1 MNGSGVGSVSVSA
14 KMDHAVSAGGRRT
27 PPREASL
34 SGAAVGDSSIAWQA
48 LALFALA
55 LLVRLLGNSSLPI
68 HVDEFYHL
76 LAGKSWAEN
85 GSLTILDGAYPRA
98 RGYTMLTGLTF
109 LALGQ
114 ADMFI
119 ARLPALLAG
128 ALLVPAVFVWVAG
141 NVTLRAAWIAA
152 LLVCFADVAIE
163 VSQFARFYSLHAL
176 LIWLGSI
183 AAYGALHRS
192 SSVRSSLLQLT
203 GAAVCFLAAMHLQVT
218 TLMHLAGLGLY
229 VAGYTVSRPPVL
241 ALLSQKRYRPW
252 LISGAIV
259 LTAVGL
265 AAALNLPMP
274 RAFRKTSFW
283 AAEHQDD
290 VLFYVRIFLLRLP
303 VLTLILPLAV
313 WLVVSRRSRVGYFC
327 LALFLVPF
335 VGHSLA
341 GMKGIR
347 YLVYA
352 LPFFFVLIAMA
363 ADFLLSALSR
373 FVARA
378 LGEESRWPA
387 VPARFHAAATAG
399 ALAFAAFFGMAANP
413 AIAHGLKRVAI
424 DAYRVTR
431 DPSGL
436 VAQPPDEP
444 WTGAVPRLRSA
455 IGSPSLLVVADD
467 LRTTHYLGPFDLLIN
482 RSRISDISPQVE
494 FGRDFRTG
502 RRVVGSGST
511 LAEIAACYPDGAIV
525 VPDERW
531 ELGSAVP
538 DDVAAAIESF
548 ARPADPGVE
557 GFHLFR
563 WRHAVHGARCGELRN
578 RIEDHSER

>member
-1 MNGSGVGSVSVSA
+1 MDGSGVASVSVSA
-14 KMDHAVSAGGRRT
+14 KTGHAVNGDGRRT
-27 PPREASL
+27 PSGEAL
-34 SGAAVGDSSIAWQA
+34 PSGVAVGGGSIASQA
-48 LALFALA
+48 LAVFALA

-76 LAGKSWAEN
+76 LAGQSWAEN

-98 RGYTMLTGLTF
+98 WGYTVLTGLTF
-109 LALGQ
+109 LTLGQ
-114 ADMFI
+114 ADMFV

-128 ALLVPAVFVWVAG
+128 ALLVPTVFVWVAG
-141 NVTLRAAWIAA
+141 NVTRRAAWVAA
-152 LLVCFADVAIE
+152 LLLCFADVAIE

-183 AAYGALHRS
+183 ATYGALHHS
-192 SSVRSSLLQLT
+192 SSIRSSLLQLI
-203 GAAVCFLAAMHLQVT
+203 GAAVCFLGALHLQVT
-218 TLMHLAGLGLY
+218 TLILLAGLGLY
-229 VAGYTVSRPPVL
+229 IAGYTVSRPPVL
-241 ALLSQKRYRPW
+241 AILSEKRYRPW
-252 LISGAIV
+252 LIFGAIAFS
-259 LTAVGL
+259 AVVFAG
-265 AAALNLPMP
+265 ALNFPM
-274 RAFRKTSFW
+274 AGKFRKTSYW

-290 VLFYVRIFLLRLP
+290 VLFYVRIFLRRLP
-303 VLTLILPLAV
+303 VLTLIFPLSV

-327 LALFLVPF
+327 LALFLIPF

-347 YLVYA
+347 YMVYA
-352 LPFFFVLIAMA
+352 LPFFFVLIAVA

-373 FVARA
+373 FIEPMLAKERQ
-378 LGEESRWPA
+378 WPR
-387 VPARFHAAATAG
+387 VPARFHATVLAG
-399 ALAFAAFFGMAANP
+399 SLALAVFVGMAANP

-424 DAYRVTR
+424 DTYRVVR

-436 VAQPPDEP
+436 VALPPDEP

-455 IGSPSLLVVADD
+455 IASPSLLVVADD
-467 LRTTHYLGPFDLLIN
+467 LRTAHYLGAFDLLIN

-511 LAEIAACYPDGAIV
+511 LAEIAACYPDGVIV

-531 ELGSAVP
+531 ELGYAVSRE
-538 DDVAAAIESF
+538 VTAAIESF
-548 ARPADPGVE
+548 ARPVAPGVE

-563 WRHAVHGARCGELRN
+563 WQHAVRGERCGELRDK
-578 RIEDHSER
+578 IADHSAH